1 MRDNPSQSNTGALE
15 PVSSADMVIHTR
27 ARDLLEWLLPRLAQ
41 CPREHRHGVARH
53 MAELVMRLHDVL
65 VAARHVSANE
75 RAGLLLEADITLD
88 QLRQYLHLAWRWHWL
103 SEGQWAHVSELTGHI
118 GRLLG
123 GWRRR

>member
-1 MRDNPSQSNTGALE
+1 MP
-15 PVSSADMVIHTR
+15 PSADMVIHTR

-41 CPREHRHGVARH
+41 CPREHRHGVGRH
-53 MAELVMRLHDVL
+53 MSELAMRLHDQL
-65 VAARHVSANE
+65 IAARHLNLAD
-75 RAGLLLEADITLD
+75 RAAVLLEADITLD

-103 SEGQWAHVSELTGHI
+103 NEGQLAHASELTGHI